1 MKHDR
6 CGWDSF
12 IKFVRF
18 EVEDD
23 TKKFFFFFGHD
34 KWNGGLTL
42 KEKIS

>member
-23 TKKFFFFFGHD
+23 TKIFFFFFGM
-34 KWNGGLTL
+34 
-42 KEKIS
+42 ISGMEV